1 MCHFYIG
8 CGGSSLMYF
17 VDNENVI
24 VLYFKYFW
32 TLLTSVQQ
40 LLLNCKIGADVLMQ
54 TLLMT
59 TLVHLGVLVERGL
72 A

>member
-1 MCHFYIG
+1 
-8 CGGSSLMYF
+8 MYF

-40 LLLNCKIGADVLMQ
+40 LLLNCKIGAYVLMQ